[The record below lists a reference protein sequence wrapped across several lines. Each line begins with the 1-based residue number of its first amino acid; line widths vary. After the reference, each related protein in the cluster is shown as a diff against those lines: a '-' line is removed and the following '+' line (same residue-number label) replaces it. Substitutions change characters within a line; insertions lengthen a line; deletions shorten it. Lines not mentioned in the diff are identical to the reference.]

1 MEHAQQPVQRRR
13 YPRRRVE
20 AAVAVR
26 GIVSSATEIC
36 RGHCLNLSEGGAAI
50 LVAGPWMPGQV
61 VKVEM
66 ALSVR
71 ERPLELVAR
80 VSHRNRLYC
89 GLEFLAVEDSAVSEL
104 RGLLAS

>member
-1 MEHAQQPVQRRR
+1 MEQTQEPVQRRR

-26 GIVSSATEIC
+26 GIVSSPTEMC

-50 LVAGPWMPGQV
+50 LVAGPWIPGQV

-66 ALSVR
+66 ALSVH
-71 ERPLELVAR
+71 ERSLELVAR
-80 VSHRNRLYC
+80 VAHRNRLYC
-89 GLEFLAVEDSAVSEL
+89 GLEFLAVGDALVSEL
-104 RGLLAS
+104 RELLAS